1 MSLRSA
7 LALGVCLPLA
17 LLASTTASGQDK
29 EKGAT
34 EAKAAKTAEDIA
46 ANWASAPVVEVAKS
60 RKGQVSVGG
69 RSIAYTETAGTL
81 TLRDVNGKPIGSM
94 FYTAYT
100 APSAGGKRRPVTFLY
115 NGGPGSST
123 LWLRMGS
130 FAPMRVETDAPQA
143 VAPAPYP
150 VVPNPDTLIGSTD
163 MVFLDAMGAGYSRPL
178 GDTPVSDFYGFDK
191 DVDAFAKA
199 ITRYVT
205 INKRWGDPKYI
216 FGESYG
222 TPRSA
227 ALAYKLEDQGMALN
241 GVILL
246 SSIMNY
252 GVRQPGYPQNYVT
265 LLPTYAATAWY
276 HRKLAN
282 PAATVEEQVQRAR
295 DFALGPY
302 ASALAKGH
310 MISDAER
317 ADIVRQM
324 SDLTGLSTTFIDNA
338 NMRVD
343 LGAFRKELLRD
354 RRQTIGRLDTR
365 YMGLDEDAAGG
376 EPEDDPSSS
385 AVTGAYFGIFRDYVA
400 NELNYKTDVEY
411 RMSAR
416 GLPGFNWNWSHRPPV
431 GGPQTTPN
439 TAIDL
444 ATAMRRNPYLKVMS
458 LNGYYDA
465 ATPFFST
472 EFDLAQMM
480 LEPSLRPNLEFTYY
494 EGGHMM
500 YLSHDALVK
509 LHADLSRFY
518 AETANGGVR

>member
-1 MSLRSA
+1 MRY
-7 LALGVCLPLA
+7 
-17 LLASTTASGQDK
+17 TTK
-29 EKGAT
+29 F
-34 EAKAAKTAEDIA
+34 
-46 ANWASAPVVEVAKS
+46 S
-60 RKGQVSVGG
+60 RW
-69 RSIAYTETAGTL
+69 
-81 TLRDVNGKPIGSM
+81 
-94 FYTAYT
+94 
-100 APSAGGKRRPVTFLY
+100 
-115 NGGPGSST
+115 SS
-123 LWLRMGS
+123 
-130 FAPMRVETDAPQA
+130 
-143 VAPAPYP
+143 
-150 VVPNPDTLIGSTD
+150 
-163 MVFLDAMGAGYSRPL
+163 
-178 GDTPVSDFYGFDK
+178 
-191 DVDAFAKA
+191 
-199 ITRYVT
+199 
-205 INKRWGDPKYI
+205 PKYI
-216 FGESYG
+216 IGESYG
-222 TPRSA
+222 TLRTGA
-227 ALAYKLEDQGMALN
+227 VAFQLEDRGMSLN
-241 GVILL
+241 GVVLL

-252 GVRQPGYPQNYVT
+252 GVRQPGYPQNFVT

-276 HRKLAN
+276 HRKLAH

-324 SDLTGLSTTFIDNA
+324 SELTGLSPIFIDNA
-338 NMRVD
+338 NLRVE
-343 LGAFRKELLRD
+343 LSSFRKELLRD

-365 YMGLDEDAAGG
+365 YLGLDDDASGDS
-376 EPEDDPSSS
+376 PEDDPSSS

-400 NELNYKTDVEY
+400 NELKYDTDVEY

-416 GLPGFNWNWSHRPPV
+416 GLPGFNWNWNHRPPV

-439 TAIDL
+439 TAVDL
-444 ATAMRRNPYLKVMS
+444 ATAMRRNPYLKVMA

-518 AETANGGVR
+518 SETANGGAR